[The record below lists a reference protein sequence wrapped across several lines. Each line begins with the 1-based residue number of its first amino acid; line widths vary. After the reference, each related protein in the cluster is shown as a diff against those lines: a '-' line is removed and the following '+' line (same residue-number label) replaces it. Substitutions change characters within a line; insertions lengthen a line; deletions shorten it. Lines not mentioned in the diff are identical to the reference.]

1 MFRISN
7 RKTIQSKILQN
18 YQRKII
24 NIQQYYK
31 SNKYLNQK
39 QKEKLDYFIDRSIKF
54 CQTMK
59 KINYDRTIF
68 IKDSMT
74 RVVNKS
80 QYKVYDQLFKMLIDL
95 SREITADNV
104 LSYDNKK
111 ELMNNIS
118 YLVGYVRGKKNTV
131 VK

>member
-1 MFRISN
+1 MFKISS
-7 RKTIQSKILQN
+7 RKAIQSLILQN
-18 YQRKII
+18 YQRKIL
-24 NIQQYYK
+24 NIQQYYN
-31 SNKYLNQK
+31 SNKYLNHK
-39 QKEKLDYFIDRSIKF
+39 QKERLDYFIDRSIKF
-54 CQTMK
+54 CQNMK

-68 IKDSMT
+68 VKDSTT

-80 QYKVYDQLFKMLIDL
+80 QYKVYDQLFKMLVDL
-95 SREITADNV
+95 SREITADNA